1 MNITS
6 NQWSAVRTDV
16 VLLAFSAVLFVLCT
30 SAHAQ
35 QPVKLPRVG
44 FLGAMS
50 VSAFSDRLGD
60 VLQGIHHLG
69 YVEGKNIAFEYRWAD
84 GELDRLPELAA
95 ELIALKVDV
104 LVTFGGVVSA
114 AAARKATST
123 IPIVMATGGSDPVRS
138 GLVAS
143 LARPGGNVTGLANV
157 FTDLSGKQMEILKE
171 IVPKLSRLAII
182 WNPNT
187 STARSQLKEREAE
200 AQSFGLTVQS
210 LEVRDPGDID
220 GAFQAARKG
229 HAGAVLITGNPLIF
243 TLLPRIAALALK
255 HRFPAI
261 HTQAEFAEAGGLL
274 VYGPNDTDLYRRA
287 AVFVD
292 KILKGTKPADLPV
305 EQPMKFEFV
314 INLKTAKQIGLTIPS
329 NVLARADK
337 VIR

>member
-1 MNITS
+1 MNAVISHCAGISKTVFCFAL
-6 NQWSAVRTDV
+6 SA
-16 VLLAFSAVLFVLCT
+16 LLYTLCST
-30 SAHAQ
+30 VEAQ
-35 QPVKLPRVG
+35 QPTKIPRVG

-50 VSAFSDRLGD
+50 VSAFSERLGD
-60 VLQGIHHLG
+60 VLQGIHDLG

-84 GELDRLPELAA
+84 GKLDRLPELAA

-114 AAARKATST
+114 AAARKVTST

-187 STARSQLKEREAE
+187 PTAKSQLKEREVA
-200 AQSFGLTVQS
+200 AQSFGLKVQS

-255 HRFPAI
+255 YRLPAI

-292 KILKGTKPADLPV
+292 KILKGAKPADLPV
-305 EQPMKFEFV
+305 EQPMKFELV
-314 INLKTAKQIGLTIPS
+314 INLKTAKQIGLTFPRI
-329 NVLARADK
+329 VLAKADR